1 MSPKKALPDTR
12 SGSPG
17 SAAPPGPNRT
27 LRPPVRSSPAA
38 HCARPA
44 VDRTSDTASEPA
56 LISASKWAITRTAVA
71 ASASS
76 ADKRSNKPFTAAV

>member
-1 MSPKKALPDTR
+1 M
-12 SGSPG
+12 
-17 SAAPPGPNRT
+17 
-27 LRPPVRSSPAA
+27 
-38 HCARPA
+38 
-44 VDRTSDTASEPA
+44 DRTSDTASEPA